1 MYPAQK
7 GETVDEPVSLSLESV
22 QVLMDTFV
30 AFAVAYGFQILG
42 ALVVLVIG
50 LKISSWLA
58 RRTVDFGARR
68 GFDPTLTK
76 FAGNVVRVILIAFV
90 IIVTLG
96 NFGITIAP
104 FIALAGAV
112 AFGGTLAIQGPLSNY
127 GAGLVLILT
136 RPFKVG
142 STIQVKGV
150 YGVVQEINLAATV
163 LKGEDGEKITIPNKE
178 IVGQVIVDSHEYRV
192 VETKIIVRNDQDID
206 GATKVVRDA
215 IAEFAETEGAPP
227 PQVGVHDFTYGGIV
241 LGARFWV
248 PSLRYF
254 QIRYQAN
261 RKIYNALR
269 GAGVALVEPGAAA
282 VLAPTDDQI
291 PDYGSAD

>member
-1 MYPAQK
+1 MDN
-7 GETVDEPVSLSLESV
+7 VDLSMDSLEV
-22 QVLMDTFV
+22 MIDTIV
-30 AFAVAYGFQILG
+30 EFAVAYGFQILG

-58 RRTVDFGARR
+58 RRTVDYGTRR
-68 GFDPTLTK
+68 DFDPTLTK
-76 FAGNVVRVILIAFV
+76 FAGNVVRVILIAIVV
-90 IIVTLG
+90 IITLG

-142 STIQVKGV
+142 STIQVQGV
-150 YGVVQEINLAATV
+150 YGVVEEINLAATV
-163 LKGEDGEKITIPNKE
+163 LRGEDGETITIPNKE
-178 IVGQVIVDSHEYRV
+178 IVGRVLVDSHHYRV
-192 VETKIIVRNDQDID
+192 IESKIIVRNDQDID
-206 GATKVVRDA
+206 LATDVIRDS
-215 IAEFAETEGAPP
+215 IAEFAESEEAPP
-227 PQVGVHDFTYGGIV
+227 AQVGVHDFTYGGVV

-254 QIRYQAN
+254 QIRYLAN
-261 RKIYNALR
+261 RKIHSALKK
-269 GAGVALVEPGAAA
+269 AGITFVEPASAA
-282 VLAPTDDQI
+282 VLGPTDASPVESTGGGD
-291 PDYGSAD
+291 